1 MASRKTPAAPAE
13 PVSGETWQIGPAPDE
28 KLTPSARHIL
38 DVAEQLFAQRGI
50 QAVSFRDLVTASGQR
65 NVSAVA
71 YHFGSREG
79 LLGAMLARR
88 LWVLNKQRLQRLQAL
103 SKAGQA
109 ADVHAI
115 IDVSF
120 RVVADAVRLESWGP
134 DFVVVLAQ
142 VFFHPELDVIT
153 MVPAELG
160 AGNELARALARK
172 AAERLPLPVF
182 LQRAEMAYQHGTFAL
197 ALWVEVNGRVS
208 DANEEAFETFVRQT
222 VDFLAGG
229 VTAPVSARPAAK
241 RP

>member
-1 MASRKTPAAPAE
+1 MTPAERAAPVE
-13 PVSGETWQIGPAPDE
+13 PVPGESWQVGPAPDE
-28 KLTPSARHIL
+28 KLTPTARHIL

-50 QAVSFRDLVTASGQR
+50 EAVSFRDIVTASGQR

-103 SKAGQA
+103 SKAGRA
-109 ADVHAI
+109 GDVHAI
-115 IDVSF
+115 IDTSF
-120 RVVADAVRLESWGP
+120 RVAADAVRLEPWGP

-142 VFFHPELDVIT
+142 VFFHPELDLGS

-160 AGNELARALARK
+160 AGNELVRALGRK
-172 AAERLPLPVF
+172 AVERLPLPVF

-197 ALWVEVNGRVS
+197 ALWVESHGRVN
-208 DANEEAFETFVRQT
+208 DANEDAFETFVRQT

-229 VTAPVSARPAAK
+229 VTAPVSGKQAVVR
-241 RP
+241 R